1 MVNNDASVNSSY
13 SSTKPPFSKMGKNEV
28 PFGAPYVL
36 PSAKQTITT
45 STYYLLDLSTIT
57 GYLTAM
63 KP

>member
-1 MVNNDASVNSSY
+1 
-13 SSTKPPFSKMGKNEV
+13 MGKNEV